1 LRFLTAIRI
10 NDFRSV
16 ADAALDQ
23 IGDITPV
30 VGLNGSGKSNLMRA
44 LNLLFTGNVEG
55 TEGIDLRRD
64 FREPGRKAKRRVAV
78 EVDLDFGIF
87 DSLRSEYTDALD
99 ALAAGSPQVTIR
111 KEWTLDPATRETVT
125 TVMAC
130 AAGEAP
136 TTVRPEQGPLAQRLL
151 SAVRFRYIS
160 NHVHPSRILQ
170 HEEEEIRR
178 MLFDRLGKRQI
189 LQDRVVAS
197 IGTVAGE
204 LMRPVAEVMQTATGE
219 VATVEL
225 TTPADWR
232 ELVWA
237 FGMQLRGP
245 QTQPFDALLHGS
257 GVQSVLAYS
266 ILHAIDTSF
275 SGSFGWRKGA
285 IWAVEEPESFLHA
298 GLQEEL
304 GRLLVEY
311 STDEPLQTV
320 FSTHATPFL
329 GVAEEGFVASLDEAG
344 HTEFKRAARTEL
356 LQNAYTARIAPYA
369 HALHTGPPKALL
381 LVEGKSDRDL
391 LLRAYQE
398 SGMANPYDIRA
409 LSDLDERLQGGDEL
423 PRWLR
428 YNAAAL
434 RARPETSP
442 VFVLRDWESREN
454 IMNQIETALEPH
466 RTSRCFAWPKDLTNQ
481 DLSDNFT
488 GIEKFLSTDFIEHA
502 ARQLGLQLL
511 APVPPHEPAWRF
523 DVNKRSFEE
532 RKHAVHEE
540 LAQRANTDDLLP
552 LKQALS
558 WLSGQLAATPPML

>member
-1 LRFLTAIRI
+1 LLFLTAIRI
-10 NDFRSV
+10 NDFRSI
-16 ADAALDQ
+16 ADVALDE

-55 TEGIDLRRD
+55 SEGIDLRRD

-99 ALAAGSPQVTIR
+99 MLAAGSRQVTIR
-111 KEWTLDPATRETVT
+111 KEWTLEPATRETVT

-130 AAGEAP
+130 ATGGPP
-136 TTVRPEQGPLAQRLL
+136 TPVRPEQGPLAQRLL

-160 NHVHPSRILQ
+160 NHIHPSRILQ
-170 HEEEEIRR
+170 HEEDEIRR
-178 MLFDRLGKRQI
+178 MLFDRLGKRQV
-189 LQDRVVAS
+189 LQERVVKS
-197 IGTVAGE
+197 ISAVAGE
-204 LMRPVAEVMQTATGE
+204 LMQPVAEVMQKATGE
-219 VATVEL
+219 VANVEL

-232 ELVWA
+232 ELVWT

-304 GRLLVEY
+304 SRLLVEY
-311 STDEPLQTV
+311 SAGEPLQVV
-320 FSTHATPFL
+320 FSTHATPSL
-329 GVAEEGFVASLDEAG
+329 GVAERGFVASLNEAG
-344 HTEFKRAARTEL
+344 HTEFTPATKAEL

-369 HALHTGPPKALL
+369 HALHTGPPKPLL
-381 LVEGKSDRDL
+381 LVEGRSDRDL
-391 LLRAYQE
+391 LLRAYRE
-398 SGMANPYDIRA
+398 SGVANPYDIRA
-409 LSDLDERLQGGDEL
+409 LSDLDERLQGGDDL
-423 PRWLR
+423 PGWLR

-442 VFVLRDWESREN
+442 VFALRDWESRQN
-454 IMNQIETALEPH
+454 IVNQIVNALEPH
-466 RTSRCFAWPKDLTNQ
+466 PTSRCFAWPKDLTNQ

-488 GIEKFLSTDFIEHA
+488 GIEKFLSTEFIQHA
-502 ARQLGLQLL
+502 AQQLGLQLL
-511 APVPPHEPAWRF
+511 APIPPHEPVWRF

-532 RKHAVHEE
+532 RKSALHRE
-540 LAQRANTDDLLP
+540 LAERANADDLSP
-552 LKQALS
+552 LKNALA